1 MQGRY
6 LSTFSSLVP
15 LSQKNRRVKNCIVED
30 QRCRKIDPSAIF
42 QAAIRKPIFLATT
55 TRVSLVFHRF
65 LNEQTSNRPREMA
78 ANSVPSNPR
87 RKQRRTKRG
96 VPEIHLA
103 TAPFSPFFPFHL
115 QFLFFPLSFLF
126 FLFYSSVQVHFCF
139 APFNGPEFSECLP
152 GGWLK
157 MNFT

>member
-15 LSQKNRRVKNCIVED
+15 LPQKNRRVKNCIVED

-42 QAAIRKPIFLATT
+42 HAAIRKPIFLATT

-103 TAPFSPFFPFHL
+103 TNPFPQFFSFPPPISFFPSRFFPFYFTRPSRYTFVSL
-115 QFLFFPLSFLF
+115 RLMVLNFQNVS
-126 FLFYSSVQVHFCF
+126 
-139 APFNGPEFSECLP
+139 P
-152 GGWLK
+152 GAG
-157 MNFT
+157 